1 MAMLNNQRVYQIS
14 MIDVKIPIK
23 FSYLWCINPEC
34 WWLNPWK
41 NPHLWCLLIPMFHGL
56 IPICH
61 DKVKS
66 PAFISFIA
74 KSCRLIPFVS
84 PSFCQEYE
92 FSVSCAS
99 MREPSLRRTG
109 GAMAARPGK
118 PGKPGGKTKLEPER
132 GGAPAF
138 FELTPWVFRRLFGRI
153 WICELHLIA
162 LFVWF
167 LQTIMTHIYLWYPSI
182 FWQDIH
188 GHPAI
193 PEGPRTRSYNFRRM
207 RNHSGY
213 IIYLITG
220 ASPSALLPFGNSMLV
235 DLALVKMMISHSVS
249 VKLPLKSMISN
260 TYYVKLPLKTMIS
273 HSYDVKLPLKTMIS
287 QSLVKLPKGIKDDF
301 RILGNQQKHTKIWKH
316 VLLLCFCNNQNWK
329 C

>member
-1 MAMLNNQRVYQIS
+1 MVGWCSMGTFNDPWTSSSYGKPPFSWSSTQAPQLHRCNTLLVAMRTSRPKLPDSLGGKSYIKSPFLIGKPSINGPFSMAMLNNQRVYQIS

-118 PGKPGGKTKLEPER
+118 PGETRWENEARARTRWGPGIFWADPMSVPKTIWEDLNMWIAFNCIVCVVFTNYNDPYLSLIPFDLLARYSWTSGYSWGPPHTKLQ
-132 GGAPAF
+132 
-138 FELTPWVFRRLFGRI
+138 L
-153 WICELHLIA
+153 
-162 LFVWF
+162 
-167 LQTIMTHIYLWYPSI
+167 
-182 FWQDIH
+182 
-188 GHPAI
+188 
-193 PEGPRTRSYNFRRM
+193 
-207 RNHSGY
+207 
-213 IIYLITG
+213 
-220 ASPSALLPFGNSMLV
+220 
-235 DLALVKMMISHSVS
+235 
-249 VKLPLKSMISN
+249 
-260 TYYVKLPLKTMIS
+260 
-273 HSYDVKLPLKTMIS
+273 
-287 QSLVKLPKGIKDDF
+287 
-301 RILGNQQKHTKIWKH
+301 
-316 VLLLCFCNNQNWK
+316 
-329 C
+329 